1 MEVEGE
7 VQKTTVK
14 HKALWP
20 VWRERFAFP
29 VHESRVQSATISI
42 EVPMCM
48 HSRRQPSAWLY
59 VVIHK
64 PGRIYILDEIMI
76 INSVTKDRMNE

>member
-14 HKALWP
+14 NNELWP

-29 VHESRVQSATISI
+29 IHESRVRLATINI
-42 EVPMCM
+42 EVCAV
-48 HSRRQPSAWLY
+48 RQPRACGPDPLNVEPWEML
-59 VVIHK
+59 
-64 PGRIYILDEIMI
+64 R
-76 INSVTKDRMNE
+76 SVRGAK